1 MGENNNNWNFLESL
15 FGWRDSGNRRY
26 IDQFNNFA
34 PISNQVWGAKQAIW
48 IDTNHAYQH
57 YLEIPELRAV
67 IDKRASMMAAAKPC
81 LYDKNGDKVEKHWIY
96 DLVAKPNPVQSWSD
110 VIYCLSVNDA
120 LYSNA
125 FAYCPERFANIRNL
139 IVPLPSHKMQI
150 LLSGMTLKQ
159 MDTEGLID
167 GYRFTYDNSIVETF
181 DVNEILYLV
190 TTDGINIINPSS
202 KIQSLKFPLS
212 NIKAAYNKRN
222 VLLENIGSI
231 GILTAQKSD
240 MGGAIPMD
248 PQEKRDIQN
257 DWYRRSKDEII
268 ITEAQ
273 LDWKPMS
280 FPTRELML
288 FEEMNADKL
297 AIIDAYGLN
306 SNLFSSDQGS
316 TFTNVRDSIRMVYT
330 DTIIPETQQ
339 VYDAI
344 AKQFGLADEGYHLE
358 AEFGHLK
365 VLQEDEERIA
375 RVQGTK
381 ADTLQKIINMG
392 VELTTDEIRL
402 MMDV

>member
-288 FEEMNADKL
+288 FDRNE
-297 AIIDAYGLN
+297 
-306 SNLFSSDQGS
+306 
-316 TFTNVRDSIRMVYT
+316 
-330 DTIIPETQQ
+330 
-339 VYDAI
+339 AI
-344 AKQFGLADEGYHLE
+344 A
-358 AEFGHLK
+358 
-365 VLQEDEERIA
+365 
-375 RVQGTK
+375 
-381 ADTLQKIINMG
+381 INI
-392 VELTTDEIRL
+392 L
-402 MMDV
+402 